1 MTDEGT
7 VLSCFCAT
15 TEDDARRSVPFVRS
29 LARDLQSAVR

>member
-15 TEDDARRSVPFVRS
+15 TEDDAPRGVPFVRS
-29 LARDLQSAVR
+29 VARDLQSAVR